1 MQEQGYW
8 AKYRGEKVEKA
19 VFAAKKLFSANKIE
33 NVKMTDIAKEC
44 DIGVALPLF
53 FDERSHCDRGRKTL
67 VAADKRIFEAAV

>member
-44 DIGVALPLF
+44 DIGVASL
-53 FDERSHCDRGRKTL
+53 CDRGRKTL
-67 VAADKRIFEAAV
+67 VAADKGIFEAAV